1 MKIEEDVKNKIKNL
15 IFDLDNTIILD
26 MEDDAEYYKEA
37 LTNAGF
43 SDKDYYEVYQA
54 IDEYDKLITE
64 EEPYYDENKMLE
76 FINKYLKKEFNLNF
90 IKELNKVV
98 GREWTKRVII
108 PEKVL
113 EYLSSKYNLYVYTN
127 YFQEAQIERIKN
139 IGYIKYF
146 KKVFGAD
153 KYGCKQFK
161 KCFESVLKEINANP
175 EECIM
180 IGDNK
185 SRDIL
190 GANNLNMKSILYDYN
205 NRRDVKEIIAKDYI
219 VIKDMDE
226 LKDLL

>member
-43 SDKDYYEVYQA
+43 ADKDYYEVYQA

>member
-1 MKIEEDVKNKIKNL
+1 MEIDENVKSKIKNL

-26 MEDDAEYYKEA
+26 MEEDSEYYKEA
-37 LTNAGF
+37 LTNTGF
-43 SDKDYYEVYQA
+43 EDKDYYEVYQA
-54 IDEYDKLITE
+54 IDEYDKFISE
-64 EEPYYDENKMLE
+64 EEPYYDEKKMLE

-90 IKELNKVV
+90 IKELNRVV

-108 PEKVL
+108 PEEILK
-113 EYLSSKYNLYVYTN
+113 YLSSKYNLYVYTN

-146 KKVFGAD
+146 EKVFGAD

-161 KCFESVLKEINANP
+161 KCFESVLKEINAKP

-185 SRDIL
+185 SRDII

-219 VIKDMDE
+219 VIKDMNE
-226 LKDLL
+226 LKHLL